1 MKKNKPEE
9 TAHASSLS
17 QEKGIEIPRV
27 ALSINLDSTYG
38 RDKLSGVLAYLKRRP
53 RWDIPLVNDRPYMS
67 VGDLKRWKGDGIIG
81 EFYISKDVEA
91 MAALGIPIVNTVD
104 TVENVKPSSTHS
116 IPTVFHDE
124 SKVGKVAAQH
134 LSILQRSV
142 CLYFEVASPYCCKKR
157 LFYFQQEILARGGRV
172 EVHWIKIH
180 QNRAQ
185 VTDFSHYL
193 EAIQS
198 HAEPICVFA
207 ATDRIALGVIRACH
221 VLNRKI
227 PEEVAILGCGNDKV
241 ICQVAQPQLS
251 SIDQKTQ
258 EIGYRA
264 AEMLDQLMGRG
275 MPGDKPL
282 STADN
287 PEIFVRESSDSYA
300 LLSKEFAVA
309 LQFLR
314 EHSNESIYV
323 PDVVRVSG
331 VSRRTL
337 EGLFQK
343 YLGCGIYQE
352 IRSGRIATAKRLLAT
367 TTLSLAEISRRSG
380 FNNIS
385 ALEAAIVQKFGCTGG
400 ELRAKLASS

>member
-1 MKKNKPEE
+1 MKKNIPKK
-9 TAHASSLS
+9 TAQASSLS
-17 QEKGIEIPRV
+17 QEKGTVIPRV

-38 RDKLSGVLAYLKRRP
+38 RDKLSGVLAYLKRNP
-53 RWDIPLVNDRPYMS
+53 RWDIPLLSDRPYMS
-67 VGDLKRWKGDGIIG
+67 VGELKRWKGDGIIG
-81 EFYISKDVEA
+81 EFYTSKDVES
-91 MAALGIPIVNTVD
+91 MVALGIPIVNTI
-104 TVENVKPSSTHS
+104 ENVASSPTHP
-116 IPTVFHDE
+116 IPAVFHDE
-124 SKVGKVAAQH
+124 NKVGKLAAEH

-142 CLYFEVASPYCCKKR
+142 CLYFEVDSPYCFKKR
-157 LFYFQQEILARGGRV
+157 LFCFQQEILARGGCV

-180 QNRAQ
+180 QNRVQ
-185 VTDFSHYL
+185 VTDASHYL
-193 EAIQS
+193 KAIQS

-251 SIDQKTQ
+251 SIDQKTH

-282 STADN
+282 STANN
-287 PEIFVRESSDSYA
+287 PEICVRESSNSYA

-314 EHSNESIYV
+314 EHLNEPIYV

-331 VSRRTL
+331 VSRRKL
-337 EGLFQK
+337 EGQFQK
-343 YLGCGIYQE
+343 YLGRGIYQE
-352 IRSGRIATAKRLLAT
+352 IRSGRIATAKRLLTT
-367 TTLSLAEISRRSG
+367 TTLPLVEISRRSG

-400 ELRAKLASS
+400 ELRANSPA